1 MNNFN
6 PNSGSPN
13 SQLNSTSNQQHPI
26 VAVNSLPVQ
35 QVSNSN
41 QQMLLNMQNV
51 NNVAP
56 NIPSSGISNANKAQQ
71 ASLFGSSY
79 SGPINSYNSSILNSQ
94 GGAIPQGNSQP
105 SLFSYIPQVQ
115 NPQQVQ
121 PQAHQHVG
129 SLLQNNAFQQQQQAY
144 SNANVFQPNLINS
157 QPQQYAG
164 SLFQTNAIQQQQ
176 QTQINAPQQQQ
187 FPLNTTYI
195 PQYQIPFGQGYG
207 YNQVVN
213 HQA

>member
-1 MNNFN
+1 MMNNFN

-13 SQLNSTSNQQHPI
+13 SQLNSTSNQQQPT
-26 VAVNSLPVQ
+26 VVVNSLPVQ

-41 QQMLLNMQNV
+41 QQMLLNMQNAS
-51 NNVAP
+51 NVS
-56 NIPSSGISNANKAQQ
+56 PSISNSGISNANKAQQ

-94 GGAIPQGNSQP
+94 GAIAQGNQP
-105 SLFSYIPQVQ
+105 SLFSNIPQVQ

-121 PQAHQHVG
+121 PQSHQHVG
-129 SLLQNNAFQQQQQAY
+129 SLLQNNAFQQQQQGY
-144 SNANVFQPNLINS
+144 SNINVYQPNIINS
-157 QPQQYAG
+157 QPQEYVG

-176 QTQINAPQQQQ
+176 QAQINSVQQQQ
-187 FPLNTTYI
+187 LSLNTTYI

-207 YNQVVN
+207 YHQVRN
-213 HQA
+213 HPA

>member
-1 MNNFN
+1 MMNNFN

-13 SQLNSTSNQQHPI
+13 SQLNSTSNQQQPT
-26 VAVNSLPVQ
+26 VVVNSLPVQ

-41 QQMLLNMQNV
+41 QQMLLNMQNAS
-51 NNVAP
+51 NVS
-56 NIPSSGISNANKAQQ
+56 PSISNSGISNANKAQQ

-94 GGAIPQGNSQP
+94 GAIPQGNQP
-105 SLFSYIPQVQ
+105 SLFSNIPQVQ

-121 PQAHQHVG
+121 PQSHQHVG
-129 SLLQNNAFQQQQQAY
+129 SLLQNNAFQQQQQGY
-144 SNANVFQPNLINS
+144 SNINVYQPNIINS
-157 QPQQYAG
+157 QPQEYVG

-176 QTQINAPQQQQ
+176 QAQINSVQQQQ
-187 FPLNTTYI
+187 LSLNTTYI

-207 YNQVVN
+207 YHQVRN
-213 HQA
+213 HPA

>member
-1 MNNFN
+1 MMNNFN

-13 SQLNSTSNQQHPI
+13 SQPNSTSNQQQPI
-26 VAVNSLPVQ
+26 VVINSLPVQ

-41 QQMLLNMQNV
+41 QQMLLNMQNAS
-51 NNVAP
+51 NVAP
-56 NIPSSGISNANKAQQ
+56 NNPNSGISNANKAQQ
-71 ASLFGSSY
+71 ASIFGSSSY
-79 SGPINSYNSSILNSQ
+79 SGPINSYNSSILKSQ
-94 GGAIPQGNSQP
+94 GAIPQ
-105 SLFSYIPQVQ
+105 LQ

-121 PQAHQHVG
+121 PQAHQHIG

-144 SNANVFQPNLINS
+144 SNINPYQPNILNS

-176 QTQINAPQQQQ
+176 QAQINSVQQQQ
-187 FPLNTTYI
+187 FSLNTTYI
-195 PQYQIPFGQGYG
+195 PQHQIPFGQGYG
-207 YNQVVN
+207 YNQVRD